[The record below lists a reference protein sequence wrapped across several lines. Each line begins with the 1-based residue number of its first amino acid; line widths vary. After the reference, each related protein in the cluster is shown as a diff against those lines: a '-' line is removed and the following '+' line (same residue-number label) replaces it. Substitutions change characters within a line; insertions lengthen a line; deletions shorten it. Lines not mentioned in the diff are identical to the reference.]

1 MALDLNLLYG
11 EMAVSAALHGMLPFI
26 VFAMSQN
33 LVVMTRYSYISI
45 LFVLC
50 VVMSFIF
57 QFGFLTALQQ
67 STCNGVKD
75 LGSIAKGAAVA
86 ALTTGVMLAIP
97 VFVEPMRLMV
107 TSLPVIGIPH
117 LMRLDPKDA
126 KNQTVIY
133 GAAKEVTDS
142 VTPPNPVHTQ
152 PNELQI
158 ETQTRKEMAF
168 GGAYWTAIAGAYGI
182 GIGCMMATGS
192 CGPT

>member
-33 LVVMTRYSYISI
+33 LVVMTRNNYVITLIVTCVI
-45 LFVLC
+45 LSFV
-50 VVMSFIF
+50 F

-67 STCNGVKD
+67 STCSGVKD
-75 LGSIAKGAAVA
+75 LGTIAKGAGYG
-86 ALTTGVMLAIP
+86 ALMTGIMLAIP
-97 VFVEPMRLMV
+97 IFVEPMRLMI

-117 LMRLDPKDA
+117 LVKLDPKDA
-126 KNQTVIY
+126 TNQEVIY
-133 GAAKEVTDS
+133 DAAKKVTDS
-142 VTPPNPVHTQ
+142 LTPPDPVHTQ
-152 PNELQI
+152 PTELQI

-182 GIGCMMATGS
+182 GIGCMVATKS